1 LRRGDNG
8 RVKLALLADI
18 HANAQALEA
27 CLADARSRGATQFAF
42 LGDLVG
48 YGADPG
54 AVVDVAMAMARTGA
68 LVIKGNHDEAALA
81 PPAKASGEH
90 GDLASPAWTNAQ
102 LSPAQREFLAALPL
116 QARIGN
122 ILLVHASAHDPAR
135 WTYVTRPLEAAQS
148 LDAGRA
154 QGAPIVFGG
163 HVHEQR
169 LFFVGAV
176 GKLMPFDPTPGVA
189 IPVPAHR
196 EWLATVGSVGQPR
209 DGDTRA
215 MYAIHDVDAA
225 RLTFV
230 RVPYDHAAAARAIRG
245 AGLPETNAARL
256 ARGQ

>member
-1 LRRGDNG
+1 M
-8 RVKLALLADI
+8 KLALLADV
-18 HANAQALEA
+18 HSNWQALDA
-27 CLADARSRGATQFAF
+27 CLADARARGATQFAF

-48 YGADPG
+48 YGADP
-54 AVVDVAMAMARTGA
+54 VRVLDIVMALAQQGTPV
-68 LVIKGNHDEAALA
+68 LKGNHDEAALA
-81 PPAKASGEH
+81 PPAKAAGEQ

-102 LSPAQREFLAALPL
+102 LAPTHREFLSKLPL

-148 LDAGRA
+148 LDAARA

-169 LFFVGAV
+169 LFFIGAV

-189 IPVPAHR
+189 IPVPNHR
-196 EWLATVGSVGQPR
+196 EWLATVGSAGQPR
-209 DGDTRA
+209 DGDPRA

-225 RLTFV
+225 RLMFV
-230 RVPYDHAAAARAIRG
+230 RVRYDHAAAADAIRR
-245 AGLPETNAARL
+245 AGLPEANAARL
-256 ARGQ
+256 ARGD